1 MTTQFSLKWPVGKP
15 ISLYAQ
21 SQLLRCLGFQRPVV
35 SSWMI
40 ICCYN
45 ALYDDY
51 DYRKP
56 YFFLLKNF
64 IIPTKLAEFLSKMH
78 FSKTLE
84 LQVWENSSTTSHS
97 LECTEKLHCHSQV
110 YKTGKNFR
118 KHQSVWLHYKRQ
130 GYENFGRFYP
140 RPCKCCMYLKDVWV
154 LSTITPL
161 GIQASVTVVYFWSG
175 ASSVD
180 KSGVLWWRKL

>member
-1 MTTQFSLKWPVGKP
+1 MRKKFLTSATAQCTLEFWMFSK
-15 ISLYAQ
+15 S
-21 SQLLRCLGFQRPVV
+21 R
-35 SSWMI
+35 
-40 ICCYN
+40 YN
-45 ALYDDY
+45 ILHDY

-64 IIPTKLAEFLSKMH
+64 IISTKLAESLSKMH

-84 LQVWENSSTTSHS
+84 LQVRENSSATSHS
-97 LECTEKLHCHSQV
+97 LECTKKLHHHSQV

-161 GIQASVTVVYFWSG
+161 GIQASVVYFLSG

-180 KSGVLWWRKL
+180 KSGVLWWWKL